1 MNANPLSD
9 TYLLRGASPEQIAR
23 LESVC
28 SVVEFVPG
36 ATIVAVNDKNQ
47 DLMIVLSGKARVQT
61 REGDLIDEVR
71 AGGMLGE
78 IAFLDGHA
86 RTANVTAVGDTRIF
100 VIPSGALRELM
111 RDDSE
116 FERVILRNAALALCQ
131 RLREANQQIEGLLL
145 PR

>member
-23 LESVC
+23 LEAVC
-28 SVVEFVPG
+28 SIVEFAPG
-36 ATIVAVNDKNQ
+36 ATIVAINDKNQ

-61 REGDLIDEVR
+61 REGDLIDEIR

-78 IAFLDGHA
+78 IAFLDGHP
-86 RTANVTAVGDTRIF
+86 RTANVAAMGETRVL

-111 RDDSE
+111 REDPAFD
-116 FERVILRNAALALCQ
+116 RVILRNAASALCQ
-131 RLREANQQIEGLLL
+131 RLREANQQIEGLLI